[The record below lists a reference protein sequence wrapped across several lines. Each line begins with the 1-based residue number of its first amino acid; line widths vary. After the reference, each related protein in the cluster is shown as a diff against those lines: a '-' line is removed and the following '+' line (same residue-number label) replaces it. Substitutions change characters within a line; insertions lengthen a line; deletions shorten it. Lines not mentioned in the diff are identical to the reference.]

1 MLSMNK
7 VEQDFLLKLA
17 RKSIEHYLN
26 HGSQLGISDSDLPS
40 KEFLIKQPCFV
51 TLTKDGQLRGCVGHL
66 DPIQPL
72 YKDVIENAIAAA
84 FFDSRFWP
92 MGKEEL
98 TQIKI
103 EISILSLPKKL
114 SFKNLDYLIKS
125 LSETKPGVI
134 IQRGI
139 NKATFLPQVWEE
151 LSDPQDFL
159 SNLCLKAGLNS
170 KDWQSKNVDIS
181 SYSVE
186 AFQDL

>member
-17 RKSIEHYLN
+17 RRAIEYYLD
-26 HGSQLGISDSDLPS
+26 HKSQLTIPDSDLPS

-66 DPIQPL
+66 EPIQPL

-114 SFKNLDYLIKS
+114 SFKNLNDLIKS

-139 NKATFLPQVWEE
+139 NKATFLPQVWDELAEPEE
-151 LSDPQDFL
+151 FLSD
-159 SNLCLKAGLNS
+159 LCLKAGLDS
-170 KDWQSKNVDIS
+170 KDWQSKKIVIS

-186 AFQDL
+186 AFKEL

>member
-7 VEQDFLLKLA
+7 AEQDFLLKLA

-26 HGSQLGISDSDLPS
+26 HSSQLEISDSDLPS
-40 KEFLIKQPCFV
+40 KELLTKQACFV

-66 DPIQPL
+66 EPIQPL

-98 TQIKI
+98 DQIKI
-103 EISILSLPKKL
+103 EISILSLPIKL
-114 SFKNLDYLIKS
+114 SYQKPNNLVKTL
-125 LSETKPGVI
+125 LETKPGVI

-139 NKATFLPQVWEE
+139 HKATFLPQVWEE
-151 LSDPQDFL
+151 LSSPEDFL
-159 SNLCLKAGLNS
+159 SNLCLKAGFS
-170 KDWQSKNVDIS
+170 ADDWKGGNLKVFI
-181 SYSVE
+181 YAVL
-186 AFQDL
+186 AFQEL